1 MFWHARSTQTLSLTF
16 FSLPLSLKIS
26 LSHVSPPL
34 LSSDTRTAIY
44 PWSFSL
50 SLRLFIFQTPFV
62 SSLFCIFNFY
72 FPLTLFVYSW
82 FCFVQLP
89 ATSNDLFLI
98 PFFSC
103 LWFSLSFHIFYFW
116 QNLSVPPFLKDDFLG
131 HRFPVCSPTMRLIWS
146 YFKNPD
152 RFPIP
157 YKMQKTLSCTKKLS
171 HHMFWKW
178 RSSSQLLNDFGC
190 FIEF

>member
-1 MFWHARSTQTLSLTF
+1 MFWHARSTQTLALTF
-16 FSLPLSLKIS
+16 S
-26 LSHVSPPL
+26 LSHLKSPSLTSLLLFSL
-34 LSSDTRTAIY
+34 LSNALPSILGL
-44 PWSFSL
+44 SL
-50 SLRLFIFQTPFV
+50 SLRLFIFRTPFV

-171 HHMFWKW
+171 HHMVWKW